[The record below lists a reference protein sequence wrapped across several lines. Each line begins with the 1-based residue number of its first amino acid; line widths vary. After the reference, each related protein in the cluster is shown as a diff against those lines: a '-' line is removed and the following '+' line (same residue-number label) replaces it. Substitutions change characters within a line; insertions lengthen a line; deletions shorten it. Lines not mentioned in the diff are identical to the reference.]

1 MGTDMRGGNVAD
13 GSSLASVLGE
23 ALDAGVP
30 RFDAE
35 LMVARAAGLTRGS
48 LLAHEHRRLSPAD
61 LAPLREALR
70 RRAAGEPLAYIDG
83 RREFWSMEL
92 EVSPAVLVP
101 RPETE
106 RLVEATLERL
116 LPAPQAVAD
125 LGTGSGAIAL
135 ALAKERPQWRI
146 TATDVSADALA
157 VAKRNAERLG
167 LAAHVEFLH
176 GAWFGP
182 IADRRFDALVSNPPY
197 VDAADPALEA
207 LRHEPR
213 GALVAPDQGF
223 ADLLALV
230 RHAPSFLKH
239 GGWLLLEHGATQ
251 GSRVAAALV
260 TRGFT
265 RVVCLPDLA
274 GRDRVCCA
282 QWP

>member
-1 MGTDMRGGNVAD
+1 MAADMRGGNVAD
-13 GSSLASVLGE
+13 GPSLESMLGE
-23 ALDAGVP
+23 ARAAGVP

-48 LLAHEHRRLSPAD
+48 LLAHGHRSLPAGA
-61 LAPLREALR
+61 LGPLREALR

-83 RREFWSMEL
+83 RREFWSLEL

-106 RLVEATLERL
+106 QLVEATLDRL

-135 ALAKERPQWRI
+135 ALAKERPQWQV
-146 TATDVSADALA
+146 TATDVSAEAIA

-167 LAAHVEFLH
+167 LASRIEFLH

-182 IADRRFDALVSNPPY
+182 IAGRQFDAIVSNPPY
-197 VDAADPALEA
+197 VDAGDPALAA

-213 GALVAPDQGF
+213 AALVASDQGF

>member
-1 MGTDMRGGNVAD
+1 MADMRGGNVAD
-13 GSSLASVLGE
+13 GPSLKALLGE
-23 ALDAGVP
+23 ALATGVP

-35 LMVARAAGLTRGS
+35 LMVAQAAGITRGA
-48 LLAHEHRRLSPAD
+48 LLAHEHWRLPTDS
-61 LAPLREALR
+61 LVPLRAALR
-70 RRAAGEPLAYIDG
+70 RRATGEPLAYIQG
-83 RREFWSMEL
+83 RREFWSLDL
-92 EVSPAVLVP
+92 EVTPAVLVP

-116 LPAPQAVAD
+116 LPVRQAVAD

-135 ALAKERPQWRI
+135 ALAKERPQWQI
-146 TATDVSADALA
+146 TATDVSAEALA

-167 LAAHVEFLH
+167 LRLSIEFLE
-176 GAWFGP
+176 GAWLGP
-182 IADRRFDALVSNPPY
+182 LVGRQFDALVSNPPY
-197 VDAADPALEA
+197 IAQDDPALES

-213 GALVAPDQGF
+213 SALVAPDQGF
-223 ADLLALV
+223 GDLLALV
-230 RHAPSFLKH
+230 RHSPTFLKH

-251 GSRVAAALV
+251 GNRLAAALV

>member
-1 MGTDMRGGNVAD
+1 MADMRGGNVAD
-13 GSSLASVLGE
+13 GPSLKALLGE
-23 ALDAGVP
+23 AIAAGIP

-35 LMVARAAGLTRGS
+35 LLVARAAGLNRAG
-48 LLAHEHRRLSPAD
+48 LIAHEHWRVSGDALHA
-61 LAPLREALR
+61 LRSSFR
-70 RRAAGEPLAYIDG
+70 RRAAGEPLAYIEG

-116 LPAPQAVAD
+116 LPAPQSVCD

-135 ALAKERPQWRI
+135 ALAHERPQWQV
-146 TATDVSADALA
+146 TATDVSAEALA
-157 VAKRNAERLG
+157 VAKRNAGRLG
-167 LAAHVEFLH
+167 LGRVEFLH

-182 IADRRFDALVSNPPY
+182 IAGRRFDALVSNPPY
-197 VDAADPALEA
+197 IAAEDPALRNLA
-207 LRHEPR
+207 HEPR
-213 GALVAPDQGF
+213 GALVASDDGL

-230 RHAPSFLKH
+230 RHAPSFLKG

-260 TRGFT
+260 TRGFG

-274 GRDRVCCA
+274 GHDRICCG
-282 QWP
+282 QWA

>member
-1 MGTDMRGGNVAD
+1 M
-13 GSSLASVLGE
+13 LGE
-23 ALDAGVP
+23 ALAAGVP

-35 LMVARAAGLTRGS
+35 LMVASAAGLTRGS
-48 LLAHEHRRLSPAD
+48 LLAHEHWRLPVDA
-61 LAPLREALR
+61 LTPLRTALR

-83 RREFWSMEL
+83 RREFWSLDL

-116 LPAPQAVAD
+116 LPAPRAVVD

-135 ALAKERPQWRI
+135 ALAKERPQWQV
-146 TATDVSADALA
+146 TATDVSAQALA

-167 LAAHVEFLH
+167 LARIEFLH

-182 IADRRFDALVSNPPY
+182 LGARQFDALVSNPPY

-213 GALVAPDQGF
+213 DALVAADQGF
-223 ADLLALV
+223 ADLLAIV
-230 RHAPSFLKH
+230 RHAPSFLKP

-251 GSRVAAALV
+251 GGRIAAALV

>member
-1 MGTDMRGGNVAD
+1 MGDMRGGNVAD
-13 GSSLASVLGE
+13 GPSLKALLGE
-23 ALDAGVP
+23 AIAAGIP

-35 LMVARAAGLTRGS
+35 LLVARAAGLDRAG
-48 LLAHEHRRLSPAD
+48 LIAHEQRRVTGDA
-61 LAPLREALR
+61 LAALREALR
-70 RRAAGEPLAYIDG
+70 RRAAGEPLAYIEG
-83 RREFWSMEL
+83 RREFWSLEL

-116 LPAPQAVAD
+116 LPAPQAVCD

-135 ALAKERPQWRI
+135 ALAQERPQWRI
-146 TATDVSADALA
+146 TATDVSAAALA
-157 VAKRNAERLG
+157 IARRNAQRLA
-167 LAAHVEFLH
+167 LDRIEFLH
-176 GAWFGP
+176 GPWFGP
-182 IADRRFDALVSNPPY
+182 LAGRRFDALVSNPPY
-197 VDAADPALEA
+197 IAAEDPALAA
-207 LRHEPR
+207 LGHEPR
-213 GALVAPDQGF
+213 GALVAADQGL

-230 RHAPSFLKH
+230 RHAPSFLDR

-251 GSRVAAALV
+251 GGRVAAALV